1 MSTETTQNFAELIGT
16 SALRGAL
23 AGLRGV
29 TSPDVP
35 YPSPK
40 AEPAELA
47 YAATVGFIGEQAEHA
62 SLKAAKDAAKLQI
75 EDAIRSAIPGS
86 DRARDLADLKD
97 RLDSAKSPGE
107 ISALLAAVANA
118 SAQTAAPETPAAQV
132 EKLRAQINELEKDI
146 ATKMREAHDRGDM
159 SDAEYKKWQ
168 ELNQSIEAMPEG
180 PEKDKAITARA
191 KMEEKALHN
200 AAESADGKGD
210 GAQAQSYR
218 ESEKKAKTVGTL
230 SEQLANTQAKYTQ
243 TTEQKFAAYNP
254 SSSGQATTTHPV
266 HGVKL
271 AGVTQTPD
279 DANHNTLPKNPN
291 SNSRSVLG

>member
-118 SAQTAAPETPAAQV
+118 SAQTAAPETPAQKADRLWNEIKKGNQEITTDLEELHKRKLISDKEYEDLIKERERLDKLDPNDPERLRGERAYTQRVQNDAKNAEQV
-132 EKLRAQINELEKDI
+132 ARSN
-146 ATKMREAHDRGDM
+146 GD
-159 SDAEYKKWQ
+159 
-168 ELNQSIEAMPEG
+168 NTG
-180 PEKDKAITARA
+180 
-191 KMEEKALHN
+191 EEKAQKTVTDTENQKKRYSDLQDATNITATKPTEKFSAHLAN
-200 AAESADGKGD
+200 DDVRKHLAANVTLSGVTSASAD
-210 GAQAQSYR
+210 A
-218 ESEKKAKTVGTL
+218 
-230 SEQLANTQAKYTQ
+230 
-243 TTEQKFAAYNP
+243 
-254 SSSGQATTTHPV
+254 
-266 HGVKL
+266 
-271 AGVTQTPD
+271 
-279 DANHNTLPKNPN
+279 
-291 SNSRSVLG
+291 SNSALPAKAGNTNPRNLG